1 MTFTASPRSPRGF
14 GLRIVAIVCLFLSS
28 PALAGDFALSLA
40 PPRFELA
47 AQPGQT
53 VRGVAELANAADT
66 AADLSFETAEWEL
79 TPDGGVIISNPL
91 KPGSCRP
98 WVAIERRQTVL
109 QAKAQLR
116 YRFEVTPPEGTPP
129 TECRFAIVISSN
141 EQRLTPSEGV
151 SVPVVAQLA
160 LIVYVT
166 VGDVKPQL
174 RIVSVDVADI
184 NGTKTPV
191 LLVENTG
198 LAHGRLSAFLSGID
212 ANGVKREFSPATLP
226 VLPGETR
233 RIALNVDAGG
243 DAIEARERPE
253 KPGREAEPIAF
264 PLSIKGT
271 INDSVSSFQFD
282 GVFEP

>member
-1 MTFTASPRSPRGF
+1 MTSSVLSRSARDLV
-14 GLRIVAIVCLFLSS
+14 LRMAAIVCFFAPF

-66 AADLSFETAEWEL
+66 AADLSFETAEWDL
-79 TPDGGVIISNPL
+79 TPDGGVVLGNAL

-98 WVAIERRQTVL
+98 WVSIERRQTVL

-116 YRFEVTPPEGTPP
+116 YRFEVTPPADTPP
-129 TECRFAIVISSN
+129 GECRFAIVISST
-141 EQRLTPSEGV
+141 EQRLAPAEGV

-166 VGDVKPQL
+166 VGDIKPQL
-174 RIVSVDVADI
+174 RIVQVSVADI

-198 LAHGRLSAFLSGID
+198 LAHGRLSAFLSGVD
-212 ANGVKREFSPATLP
+212 ANGIKREFSPATLP
-226 VLPGETR
+226 ILPGETR
-233 RIALNVDAGG
+233 RIALNVDMGG

-253 KPGREAEPIAF
+253 KPGREGEPIAF
-264 PLSIKGT
+264 PLSISGT
-271 INDSVSSFQFD
+271 INDSVSSFKFD